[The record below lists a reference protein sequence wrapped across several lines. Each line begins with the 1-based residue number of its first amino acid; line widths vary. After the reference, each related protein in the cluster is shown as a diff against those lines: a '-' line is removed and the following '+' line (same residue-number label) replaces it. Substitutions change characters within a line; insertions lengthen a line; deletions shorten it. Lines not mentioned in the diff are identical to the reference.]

1 MKSKLTLA
9 KKIQSM
15 ERCITRIKK
24 VKNSTKE
31 EFLTNL
37 DLQDVITLNL
47 QRLIQLGIDIACI
60 LISNQNLLI
69 PERMADVFLLLN
81 RLEII
86 DSDLAFKLA
95 KSVGLRNLA
104 VHEYSNLDLDLLY
117 EFAYTEIQ
125 DYTIFMLAILKLI
138 NSDLEDSKST

>member
-1 MKSKLTLA
+1 
-9 KKIQSM
+9 M

-138 NSDLEDSKST
+138 NSDLEDIKNT

>member
-1 MKSKLTLA
+1 MKSKLTLE

-15 ERCITRIKK
+15 EICITRIKK

-138 NSDLEDSKST
+138 NSDLEDIKNT

>member
-1 MKSKLTLA
+1 
-9 KKIQSM
+9 M
-15 ERCITRIKK
+15 EICITRIKK

-138 NSDLEDSKST
+138 NSDLEDIKNT